1 MHFFYLHFGNQFF
14 FWAFPVRSPEG
25 IPGTRGKITG
35 GLLFSK
41 VENLLGLMLGLG
53 LGLGLG

>member
-1 MHFFYLHFGNQFF
+1 MHFFLICILAIRVFL
-14 FWAFPVRSPEG
+14 AFPMRSLEG
-25 IPGTRGKITG
+25 IPGTRKKITG